1 MHSCVCLRRNLNH
14 VWIQFH
20 RSVSSP
26 CVWVFV
32 KVQCDFRHFCSG
44 SATFTSRFAVSWG
57 RGRENGEGLVARGH
71 REGSH
76 GTRNGNE
83 KTKNLHIHCKKGQ
96 IHKLRIYRKTANP
109 LWLWL
114 LIFIVALKFSSKII
128 NMWAIRN
135 HQACHCLV

>member
-1 MHSCVCLRRNLNH
+1 MLQKVAKSTDKEAMWLYVQLCLRRNLNH

-32 KVQCDFRHFCSG
+32 KVQCEFKHFCSG
-44 SATFTSRFAVSWG
+44 FATFTSRFAVSWG
-57 RGRENGEGLVARGH
+57 RGRENGEGLVARGQ

-83 KTKNLHIHCKKGQ
+83 KTKNLHIHCKKSQ
-96 IHKLRIYRKTANP
+96 IHKLRTYPKNCKSAMTMTSN
-109 LWLWL
+109 
-114 LIFIVALKFSSKII
+114 F
-128 NMWAIRN
+128 
-135 HQACHCLV
+135 HCCIKV